1 MATNF
6 FKGEEPTITDAINEI
21 NPNAKFKYEDND
33 VNTIEWLDGT
43 TPISASDITA
53 KQAELKTT
61 WDTKAYARERR
72 KTYRPTG
79 YGPQLDMLWHDID
92 DGKFG
97 DDAKTGSF
105 YTFIKDIKDANPK
118 S

>member
-6 FKGEEPTITDAINEI
+6 MQGEPTITDAIREI
-21 NPNAKFKYEDND
+21 NADAKFKYNDED

-43 TPISASDITA
+43 AAISVSDINA
-53 KQAELKTT
+53 KKAELKTT
-61 WDTKAYARERR
+61 WDSKAYARTRR
-72 KTYRPTG
+72 QSFRPTG

-97 DDAKTGSF
+97 DDAKTGTF
-105 YTFIKDIKDANPK
+105 YTYIKNIKDTNPK